1 MNPVQAALR
10 RPITTLVIV
19 LGLAATG
26 ILGGLRMKADIFPAL
41 NLPVVYVCQPY
52 GGMDPQQMEGLIA
65 NFYEY
70 HFLYINGI
78 HHVESKSIQGV
89 SLMKLFFHP
98 GTDMA
103 QAMAETVGYV
113 NRSRAFMP
121 SGTVP
126 PFIMRFDTGSVPVGS
141 LVLSSE
147 TKTLGEIQDQ
157 ALFKVR
163 PMFAAIPGV
172 SAPPPFGGNQRTVVV
187 RADPDRLRAYNLGAD
202 DLVRALAAG
211 NAISPSGSI
220 RTATTMPLV
229 PSNSMV
235 GDPKELGN
243 IPIRK
248 GVYLRDVA
256 PLIED
261 ASDIATGYALV
272 NGRRAVYILVTK
284 RADASTL
291 EVVKGVREAIPSMQ
305 DSLPKDISVS
315 FEMDQSPWVRR
326 ALDGLVFEGV
336 LAAALVGIMV
346 LLFLRDWRGVAV
358 VLLNIPLA
366 LLMGVSGLWLSGQSI
381 NLMTLGGLSLA
392 VGILVDE
399 ATVELENIHT
409 LRRSARNVA
418 EAVILGN
425 RETAIPRLLAL
436 LCIVSAFAPALFLQG
451 AARGL
456 FMPLAL
462 AVVFSMIASY
472 ILSSTLVPV
481 LAVWLLKERKGL
493 AITYATEPTTNRP
506 KIQAK
511 TTSAN
516 NAETKPWA
524 AKVVGLRWI
533 VLLTYL
539 GGTGGVFTLLV
550 PGMGMD
556 LFPVVDAGIFQFR
569 LRGPDG
575 TRIEE
580 TEALTREALD
590 YIGKKAGDGGVAL
603 SIGYLGVVP
612 PSYPINSVYQWMSG
626 PEESVMRVALSP
638 GPKRIA
644 QLKAT
649 LRDQLPNHLKNWLR
663 QRWIAK
669 GEPVAWVEERVGKL
683 RLSFEPA
690 DIVSETMSFGSPTP
704 VEVVVSGPKLTDNL
718 AHANK
723 VRDALATIESLKDIQ
738 FGQSLDYPSVGVRID
753 RERAAQSGVTSEQI
767 AKSLVAATSSSRF
780 TLPNFWRDPASGIGY
795 QVQVEIPQA
804 LMKSSADVEAVPV
817 KPDEHTPVLL
827 RDVAD
832 IKSSTIPGQVDRY
845 NMRRV
850 ISITANVEG
859 EDLGHVASKID
870 AALKT
875 VGAPPAGVKVDVRG
889 QIPPLRELIQG
900 LGIGFLLT
908 IAAILLLLTAFFQS
922 WRMTLVCLASVPAT
936 ISGILLALVLTG
948 STLNLQSFMG
958 SIMALGVAMANAIL
972 LVSFAKS
979 RWENG
984 DSGPIAAGVA
994 LSRRSRPV
1002 LMTSLAMTAGMLPM
1016 ALGLGD
1022 GGDQT
1027 APLARAV
1034 VGGLLASTL
1043 STLFLLPG
1051 VFCLVTGSAKPKA
1064 VSLDPNDPESR
1075 YYCVDA
1081 SRQSNPNETLG
1092 DLS

>member
-10 RPITTLVIV
+10 KPITTLVIV

-78 HHVESKSIQGV
+78 HHVESRNIQGV

-202 DLVRALAAG
+202 DLVRALASG

-305 DSLPKDISVS
+305 DSLPSDISVS

-336 LAAALVGIMV
+336 LAAALVGVMV

-366 LLMGVSGLWLSGQSI
+366 LLMAVAGLWLSGQSI

-399 ATVELENIHT
+399 ATVELENIHSQ
-409 LRRSARNVA
+409 RRSARNVA
-418 EAVILGN
+418 EAVTLGN

-456 FMPLAL
+456 FMPLAM

-481 LAVWLLKERKGL
+481 LAVWLLKARKDPGSFE
-493 AITYATEPTTNRP
+493 TNNPKDSVPENPTEKNH
-506 KIQAK
+506 
-511 TTSAN
+511 
-516 NAETKPWA
+516 ETKPWA
-524 AKVVGLRWI
+524 AKIVGLRWI
-533 VLLTYL
+533 MLVAYL
-539 GGTGGVFTLLV
+539 GITGGVLALFS
-550 PGMGMD
+550 PGIGMD
-556 LFPVVDAGIFQFR
+556 LFPAVDAGIFQFR

-644 QLKAT
+644 NLKTA
-649 LRDQLPNHLKNWLR
+649 LRDELPNHLKNWLR
-663 QRWIAK
+663 ERWIAK

-704 VEVVVSGPKLTDNL
+704 VEVVVSGPKLADNL
-718 AHANK
+718 AHATK
-723 VRDALATIESLKDIQ
+723 VREALASIESLKDIQ

-804 LMKSSADVEAVPV
+804 LMKSFADVEAIPV

-832 IKSSTIPGQVDRY
+832 IKAATIPGQVDRY
-845 NMRRV
+845 NMRRM
-850 ISITANVEG
+850 ISITANIEG
-859 EDLGHVASKID
+859 EDLGHTASRID
-870 AALKT
+870 KVLKSI
-875 VGAPPAGVKVDVRG
+875 GAPPAGVIVDVRG
-889 QIPPLRELIQG
+889 QITPLKELIQG
-900 LGIGFLLT
+900 LGYGFLLS
-908 IAAILLLLTAFFQS
+908 ILAIVLLLTAFFQS
-922 WRMTLVCLASVPAT
+922 WRMTMVCLCALPAT
-936 ISGILLALVLTG
+936 AAGILLSLVCTG

-958 SIMALGVAMANAIL
+958 AIMALGVAMANAIL

-979 RWENG
+979 CWEKG
-984 DSGPIAAGVA
+984 DSGVIAAGLA
-994 LSRRSRPV
+994 LSRRARPV

-1043 STLFLLPG
+1043 STIFILPG
-1051 VFCLVTGSAKPKA
+1051 VFCMVTGSSRPGT
-1064 VSLDPNDPESR
+1064 VSLDPNDPKSR
-1075 YYCVDA
+1075 YYLENKTP
-1081 SRQSNPNETLG
+1081 NPQTTEPIG
-1092 DLS
+1092 DLA

>member
-10 RPITTLVIV
+10 KPITTLVIV

-78 HHVESKSIQGV
+78 HHVESRNIQGV

-202 DLVRALAAG
+202 DLVRALASG

-305 DSLPKDISVS
+305 DSLPRDISVS

-336 LAAALVGIMV
+336 LAAALVGVMV

-366 LLMGVSGLWLSGQSI
+366 LLMAVAGLWLSGQSI

-399 ATVELENIHT
+399 ATVELENIHSQ
-409 LRRSARNVA
+409 RRSARNVA
-418 EAVILGN
+418 EAVTLGN

-456 FMPLAL
+456 FMPLAM

-481 LAVWLLKERKGL
+481 LAVWLLKARKDPCSFE
-493 AITYATEPTTNRP
+493 TNNPKDSVPENPTEKNH
-506 KIQAK
+506 
-511 TTSAN
+511 
-516 NAETKPWA
+516 ETKPWA
-524 AKVVGLRWI
+524 AKIVGLRWMM
-533 VLLTYL
+533 LLAYL
-539 GGTGGVFTLLV
+539 GITGGVLAIFS
-550 PGMGMD
+550 PGIGMD

-644 QLKAT
+644 NLKTA
-649 LRDQLPNHLKNWLR
+649 LRDELPNHLKNWLR
-663 QRWIAK
+663 ERWIAK

-704 VEVVVSGPKLTDNL
+704 VEVVVSGPKLADNL
-718 AHANK
+718 AHASK
-723 VRDALATIESLKDIQ
+723 VREALASIESLKDIQ

-804 LMKSSADVEAVPV
+804 LMKSFADVEAIPV

-832 IKSSTIPGQVDRY
+832 IKAATIPGQVDRY
-845 NMRRV
+845 NMRRM
-850 ISITANVEG
+850 ISITANIEG
-859 EDLGHVASKID
+859 EDLGHTASRID
-870 AALKT
+870 KVLKSI
-875 VGAPPAGVKVDVRG
+875 GAPPAGVKVDVRG
-889 QIPPLRELIQG
+889 QITPLKELIQG
-900 LGIGFLLT
+900 LGYGFLLS
-908 IAAILLLLTAFFQS
+908 ILAIVLLLTAFFQS
-922 WRMTLVCLASVPAT
+922 WRMTMVCLCALPAT
-936 ISGILLALVLTG
+936 ASGILLSLVCTG

-958 SIMALGVAMANAIL
+958 AIMALGVAMANSIL

-979 RWENG
+979 CWEKG
-984 DSGPIAAGVA
+984 DSGVIAAGLA
-994 LSRRSRPV
+994 LSRRARPV

-1043 STLFLLPG
+1043 STIFILPG
-1051 VFCLVTGSAKPKA
+1051 VFCMVTGSSRPGT
-1064 VSLDPNDPESR
+1064 VSLDPNDPKSR
-1075 YYCVDA
+1075 YYLENKTP
-1081 SRQSNPNETLG
+1081 NPQTTEPIG
-1092 DLS
+1092 DLA

>member
-1 MNPVQAALR
+1 MNPVNVALR

-19 LGLAATG
+19 LGMAATG
-26 ILGGLRMKADIFPAL
+26 ILGALRMKADIFPAL

-78 HHVESKSIQGV
+78 HHVESKNIQGV

-103 QAMAETVGYV
+103 QGMAETVGYV

-121 SGTVP
+121 PGTVP

-172 SAPPPFGGNQRTVVV
+172 SAPPPFGGNQRTIVV
-187 RADPDRLRAYNLGAD
+187 RADPDRLRSYNLSPD
-202 DLVRALAAG
+202 DLVKALASG

-220 RTATTMPLV
+220 RTPTLMPLV
-229 PSNSMV
+229 PSNAMV
-235 GDPKELGN
+235 SDPKDLGN
-243 IPIRK
+243 ISVRK

-261 ASDIATGYALV
+261 ASDIATGFALV

-291 EVVKGVREAIPSMQ
+291 EVVKGVREAIPAMQ
-305 DSLPKDISVS
+305 DSLPPDIAVS
-315 FEMDQSPWVRR
+315 FEMDQSPWVQR
-326 ALDGLVFEGV
+326 ALDGLVGEGI
-336 LAAALVGIMV
+336 LAAILVGLMV
-346 LLFLRDWRGVAV
+346 LLFLRDWRSVAV
-358 VLLNIPLA
+358 VVLNIPLA
-366 LLMGVSGLWLSGQSI
+366 LMIAVACLWLLGQSI

-409 LRRSARNVA
+409 QKRSSKSVA
-418 EAVILGN
+418 EAVVRGN
-425 RETAIPRLLAL
+425 RETAVPRLLAL
-436 LCIVSAFAPALFLQG
+436 LCIMAAFAPALFLQG

-456 FMPLAL
+456 FVPLAL
-462 AVVFSMIASY
+462 AVIFSMLASY
-472 ILSSTLVPV
+472 LLSSTLVPV
-481 LAVWLLKERKGL
+481 LAVWLLRERTASPLTNSQG
-493 AITYATEPTTNRP
+493 PT
-506 KIQAK
+506 
-511 TTSAN
+511 
-516 NAETKPWA
+516 
-524 AKVVGLRWI
+524 
-533 VLLTYL
+533 LLTKTWADAVVRNRWTFLAGYL
-539 GGTGGVFTLLV
+539 VLVGILLGFLGPRV
-550 PGMGMD
+550 GMD
-556 LFPVVDAGIFQFR
+556 LFPAVDAGIFQFR

-590 YIGKKAGDGGVAL
+590 FINKEAGEGGIAL

-626 PEESVMRVALSP
+626 PEESVMRVALAP
-638 GPKRIA
+638 GPKRLSL
-644 QLKAT
+644 LKQS
-649 LRDQLPNHLKNWLR
+649 LREKLPNHLKLWLKN
-663 QRWIAK
+663 RWIAK
-669 GEPVAWVEERVGKL
+669 GESAAMVDTLVDKL

-704 VEVVVSGPKLTDNL
+704 VEVVVSGSKMADNM
-718 AHANK
+718 AFAAK
-723 VRDALATIESLKDIQ
+723 VREALATLDNLKDIQ
-738 FGQSLDYPSVGVRID
+738 YGQSLEYPTVAVKID
-753 RERAAQSGVTSEQI
+753 RERAAQSGVTSDQV

-795 QVQVEIPQA
+795 QVQVEIPQV
-804 LMKSSADVEAVPV
+804 LMKSSGDIEAVPV
-817 KPDEHTPVLL
+817 KADEVSPVLL
-827 RDVAD
+827 RDVAEV
-832 IKSSTIPGQVDRY
+832 KASTMPGQIDRY
-845 NMRRV
+845 NMRRLV
-850 ISITANVEG
+850 SITANVEG
-859 EDLGHVASKID
+859 ADLGTISAQID
-870 AALKT
+870 SVLKQ
-875 VGAPPAGVKVDVRG
+875 VGQPPPGVKVEVLG
-889 QIPPLRELIQG
+889 QIPPLKELLSG
-900 LGIGFLLT
+900 LGFGFLLT
-908 IAAILLLLTAFFQS
+908 LVAIILLLTAFFQS
-922 WRMTLVCLASVPAT
+922 LRMAFVCLASVPAT
-936 ISGILLALVLTG
+936 VSGVFLALVLTG

-958 SIMALGVAMANAIL
+958 AIMALGVAMANAIL

-979 RWENG
+979 CWG
-984 DSGPIAAGVA
+984 GGKTGTIAAAEA
-994 LSRRSRPV
+994 LQRRVRPV
-1002 LMTSLAMTAGMLPM
+1002 LMTSLAMTAGMFPM
-1016 ALGLGD
+1016 ALGLGE

-1034 VGGLLASTL
+1034 IGGLLASTMA
-1043 STLFLLPG
+1043 TIFLLPG
-1051 VFCLVTGSAKPKA
+1051 VFALLTYKMDSKSQ
-1064 VSLDPNDPESR
+1064 SLDPEDPESS
-1075 YYCVDA
+1075 YYLGG
-1081 SRQSNPNETLG
+1081 NPKNPTIATSG
-1092 DLS
+1092 GGRS

>member
-10 RPITTLVIV
+10 KPITTLVIV

-78 HHVESKSIQGV
+78 HHVESRNIQGV

-202 DLVRALAAG
+202 DLVRALASG

-305 DSLPKDISVS
+305 DSLPRDISVS

-336 LAAALVGIMV
+336 LAAALVGVMV

-366 LLMGVSGLWLSGQSI
+366 LLMAVAGLWLSGQSI

-399 ATVELENIHT
+399 ATVELENIHSQ
-409 LRRSARNVA
+409 RRSARNVA
-418 EAVILGN
+418 EAVTLGN

-456 FMPLAL
+456 FMPLAM

-481 LAVWLLKERKGL
+481 LAVWLLKARKYPGSFE
-493 AITYATEPTTNRP
+493 THNPKDSVPENPTEKNH
-506 KIQAK
+506 
-511 TTSAN
+511 
-516 NAETKPWA
+516 ETKPWA
-524 AKVVGLRWI
+524 AKIVGLRWMM
-533 VLLTYL
+533 LLAYF
-539 GGTGGVFTLLV
+539 GITGGVLALFS
-550 PGMGMD
+550 PGIGMD
-556 LFPVVDAGIFQFR
+556 LFPAVDAGIFQFR

-644 QLKAT
+644 NLKTA
-649 LRDQLPNHLKNWLR
+649 LRNELPNHLKNWLR
-663 QRWIAK
+663 ERWIAK

-704 VEVVVSGPKLTDNL
+704 VEVVVSGPKLADNL
-718 AHANK
+718 AHATK
-723 VRDALATIESLKDIQ
+723 VREALASIESLKDIQ

-804 LMKSSADVEAVPV
+804 LMKSFADVEAIPV

-832 IKSSTIPGQVDRY
+832 IKAATIPGQVDRY
-845 NMRRV
+845 NMRRM
-850 ISITANVEG
+850 ISITANIEG
-859 EDLGHVASKID
+859 EDLGHTASRID
-870 AALKT
+870 KVLKSI
-875 VGAPPAGVKVDVRG
+875 GAPPAGVKVDVRG
-889 QIPPLRELIQG
+889 QITPLKELIQG
-900 LGIGFLLT
+900 LGYGFLLS
-908 IAAILLLLTAFFQS
+908 ILAIVLLLTAFFQS
-922 WRMTLVCLASVPAT
+922 WRMTMVCLCALPAT
-936 ISGILLALVLTG
+936 AAGILLSLVCTG

-958 SIMALGVAMANAIL
+958 AIMALGVAMANSIL

-979 RWENG
+979 CWEKG
-984 DSGPIAAGVA
+984 DSGVIAAGLA
-994 LSRRSRPV
+994 LSRRARPV

-1043 STLFLLPG
+1043 STIFILPG
-1051 VFCLVTGSAKPKA
+1051 VFCMVTGSSRPGT
-1064 VSLDPNDPESR
+1064 VSLDPNDPKSR
-1075 YYCVDA
+1075 YYLENKTP
-1081 SRQSNPNETLG
+1081 NPQTTEPIG
-1092 DLS
+1092 DLA